1 MKKLIHLIYIIPFLL
16 LASCSQEEAPLPSG
30 NKTVQINLS
39 TRVGNT
45 EEGTDDENA
54 IHSIRVYAF
63 DATSNELVGYHKEDN
78 LSQTK
83 TYIFQMPL
91 NFSLKE
97 DFTSGSVQAKFYIV
111 VNEEAV
117 NVTLPDVNTDESGI
131 PDGTSTV
138 TPANL
143 MDLTFSGYGTKG
155 IQIEVPNEGL
165 PMSCAYENVTLN
177 TETGQVLNFDLYRAI
192 SRIKVQFKNE
202 NNSDDIKIN
211 TLKFGNCIADKA
223 YLFPKEGNAIP
234 EGTNYQ
240 AQDVNNVN
248 ISAGFQEIS
257 DAVSCYILPSKA
269 GSGKYEFGFNTDM
282 QNYEMQELQA
292 NENGAYSEITE
303 LPRNTSLDITA
314 TIKGDYIIF
323 DIPNVNQWSEA
334 TGGIIIVD

>member
-45 EEGTDDENA
+45 DAGTNDENA

-97 DFTSGSVQAKFYIV
+97 DFTSGTVQAKFYIV

-117 NVTLPDVNTDESGI
+117 TLNNTLPEADLEEGI
-131 PDGTSTV
+131 PVNPNATNPS
-138 TPANL
+138 ALNNIL
-143 MDLTFSGYGTKG
+143 IENYGIKTD
-155 IQIEVPNEGL
+155 VPSEGL
-165 PMSCAYENVTLN
+165 PMSACEEVSLN
-177 TETGQVLNFDLYRAI
+177 TETGQVLSFDLYRAV

-211 TLKFGNCIADKA
+211 TLKFGKFIANKA
-223 YLFPKEGNAIP
+223 YLFPKDEVP
-234 EGTNYQ
+234 S
-240 AQDVNNVN
+240 DVSYTSNNKVSVS
-248 ISAGFQEIS
+248 ISAPFQEIS

-269 GSGKYEFGFNTDM
+269 GSDQYTFGFNE
-282 QNYEMQELQA
+282 YEMQVLQA
-292 NENGAYSEITE
+292 NDNGAYSEITE

>member
-97 DFTSGSVQAKFYIV
+97 DFTSGTVQAKFYIV

-117 NVTLPDVNTDESGI
+117 TLNNTLPEADLEEGI
-131 PDGTSTV
+131 PVNPNATNPS
-138 TPANL
+138 ALNNIL
-143 MDLTFSGYGTKG
+143 IENYGIKTD
-155 IQIEVPNEGL
+155 VPSEGL
-165 PMSCAYENVTLN
+165 PMSACEEVSLN
-177 TETGQVLNFDLYRAI
+177 TETGQVLSFDLYRAV

>member
-16 LASCSQEEAPLPSG
+16 LASCSQEEAPLPFS

-45 EEGTDDENA
+45 DAGTNDENA

-63 DATSNELVGYHKEDN
+63 DATSNELVGYHHEASIDA
-78 LSQTK
+78 TK
-83 TYIFQMPL
+83 SYIFQMPL

-97 DFTSGSVQAKFYIV
+97 DFTSGTVQAKFYIV

-117 NVTLPDVNTDESGI
+117 NVTLPNVNTDESGI
-131 PDGTSTV
+131 PDGTNTI
-138 TPANL
+138 TPSEL
-143 MDLTFSGYGTKG
+143 LDLTFSDYGTNR
-155 IQIEVPNEGL
+155 IQIGVPNEGL

-177 TETGQVLNFDLYRAI
+177 TETGQVLSFDLHRAV

-202 NNSDDIKIN
+202 NNSTPIDIT
-211 TLKFGNCIADKA
+211 TLKFGKFIADKA
-223 YLFPKEGNAIP
+223 YLFPREENAIP
-234 EGTNYQ
+234 QGTNYQ
-240 AQDVNNVN
+240 TQDVSVN
-248 ISAGFQEIS
+248 ISAPFQEIS
-257 DAVSCYILPSKA
+257 NAVSCYILPSKA
-269 GSGKYEFGFNTDM
+269 GSDQYTFGFND
-282 QNYEMQELQA
+282 YDKKELQA

>member
-39 TRVGNT
+39 TRVGST
-45 EEGTDDENA
+45 EEGTDAENA

-63 DATSNELVGYHKEDN
+63 DATSNKLVGYHHEASIDA
-78 LSQTK
+78 TK
-83 TYIFQMPL
+83 SYIFQMPL

-97 DFTSGSVQAKFYIV
+97 DFTSGTVQAKFYIV

-117 NVTLPDVNTDESGI
+117 NVTLPNVNTDESGI

-202 NNSDDIKIN
+202 NNSQPIN
-211 TLKFGNCIADKA
+211 ITTLKFGEFIADKA
-223 YLFPKEGNAIP
+223 YLFPKEEVP
-234 EGTNYQ
+234 S
-240 AQDVNNVN
+240 DVSYTSNDKVSVS
-248 ISAGFQEIS
+248 ISAPFQEIS

-269 GSGKYEFGFNTDM
+269 DANQYTFGFNEYA
-282 QNYEMQELQA
+282 NKVLQA
-292 NENGAYSEITE
+292 NENGAYSDITE

>member
-97 DFTSGSVQAKFYIV
+97 DFTSGTVQAKFYIV

-117 NVTLPDVNTDESGI
+117 TLNNTLPEADLEEGI
-131 PDGTSTV
+131 PVNPNATNPS
-138 TPANL
+138 ALNNIL
-143 MDLTFSGYGTKG
+143 IENYGIKTD
-155 IQIEVPNEGL
+155 VPSEGL
-165 PMSCAYENVTLN
+165 PMSACEEVSLN
-177 TETGQVLNFDLYRAI
+177 TETGQVLSLSFDLYRAV

-292 NENGAYSEITE
+292 NENGA
-303 LPRNTSLDITA
+303 
-314 TIKGDYIIF
+314 
-323 DIPNVNQWSEA
+323 
-334 TGGIIIVD
+334 

>member
-16 LASCSQEEAPLPSG
+16 LASCSQEEAPLPFS

-45 EEGTDDENA
+45 DTGTNDENA

-63 DATSNELVGYHKEDN
+63 DATSNELVGYHYEPTIN
-78 LSQTK
+78 AEK

-117 NVTLPDVNTDESGI
+117 SLDKTLTNITLEEGI
-131 PDGTSTV
+131 PTDPNATSSN
-138 TPANL
+138 ALDNIL
-143 MDLTFSGYGTKG
+143 IQDYGIKTS
-155 IQIEVPNEGL
+155 IPSEGL
-165 PMSCAYENVTLN
+165 PMSACEEVSLN
-177 TETGQVLNFDLYRAI
+177 TETGQVLSFDLIRAI

-202 NNSDDIKIN
+202 NNSTPIN
-211 TLKFGNCIADKA
+211 ITTLKFGNFIANKA

-240 AQDVNNVN
+240 AQDVNNVS
-248 ISAGFQEIS
+248 ISAPFQEVS
-257 DAVSCYILPSKA
+257 EAVSCYILPSKA
-269 GSGKYEFGFNTDM
+269 GSDQYTFGFNDYDN
-282 QNYEMQELQA
+282 QVLQA
-292 NENGAYSEITE
+292 NENGAYSEINE

>member
-63 DATSNELVGYHKEDN
+63 DATSNELVGYHHEASIDA
-78 LSQTK
+78 TK
-83 TYIFQMPL
+83 SYIFQMPL

-97 DFTSGSVQAKFYIV
+97 DFTSGTVQAKFYIV

-117 NVTLPDVNTDESGI
+117 TLNNTLPEADLEEGI
-131 PDGTSTV
+131 PVNPNATNPS
-138 TPANL
+138 ALNNIL
-143 MDLTFSGYGTKG
+143 IENYGIKTD
-155 IQIEVPNEGL
+155 VPSEGL
-165 PMSCAYENVTLN
+165 PMSACEEVSLN
-177 TETGQVLNFDLYRAI
+177 TETGQVLSFDLYRAV

-211 TLKFGNCIADKA
+211 TLKFGNFIADKA

-323 DIPNVNQWSEA
+323 DIPNVNQWSDA

>member
-16 LASCSQEEAPLPSG
+16 LASCSQEEAPLPFS

-45 EEGTDDENA
+45 DTGTNDENA

-63 DATSNELVGYHKEDN
+63 DATSNELVGYHYEPTIN
-78 LSQTK
+78 AEK

-111 VNEEAV
+111 VNEGAV

-143 MDLTFSGYGTKG
+143 MDLTFSGYGTND

-165 PMSCAYENVTLN
+165 PMSCTYENVTLN
-177 TETGQVLNFDLYRAI
+177 TETGQVLSFDLYRAV

-202 NNSDDIKIN
+202 NNSTPIDIT
-211 TLKFGNCIADKA
+211 TLKFGKFIADKA
-223 YLFPKEGNAIP
+223 YLFPKDEVPSDVTYTSNEYIDINALNITAP
-234 EGTNYQ
+234 FQGT
-240 AQDVNNVN
+240 
-248 ISAGFQEIS
+248 STP
-257 DAVSCYILPSKA
+257 VSCYILPSEA
-269 GSGKYEFGFNTDM
+269 GENQYTFGFNE
-282 QNYEMQELQA
+282 YEMQELQA
-292 NENGAYSEITE
+292 NENGAYREITE

>member
-16 LASCSQEEAPLPSG
+16 LASCSQEEAPAPAG
-30 NKTVQINLS
+30 TKTVQINLS
-39 TRVGNT
+39 TRVGST

-63 DATSNELVGYHKEDN
+63 DASNELVGYHKEDN

-111 VNEEAV
+111 VNEGAV

-131 PDGTSTV
+131 PDGTNTV
-138 TPANL
+138 TPSEL
-143 MDLTFSGYGTKG
+143 LDLTFSDYGTNR
-155 IQIEVPNEGL
+155 IQIGVPNEGL

-177 TETGQVLNFDLYRAI
+177 TETGQVLNFDLYRAV

-202 NNSDDIKIN
+202 NNSTPIDIN
-211 TLKFGNCIADKA
+211 TLKFGKFIANKA
-223 YLFPKEGNAIP
+223 YLFPKDEVP
-234 EGTNYQ
+234 S
-240 AQDVNNVN
+240 DVSYTSKDNVEVS
-248 ISAGFQEIS
+248 ISAPFQEVS
-257 DAVSCYILPSKA
+257 DAISCYILPSEA
-269 GSGKYEFGFNTDM
+269 GKDQYTFGFNK
-282 QNYEMQELQA
+282 YEKQVLQA
-292 NENGAYSEITE
+292 NNNGSYSDITE

>member
-63 DATSNELVGYHKEDN
+63 DATSNELVGYHHEASIDA
-78 LSQTK
+78 TK
-83 TYIFQMPL
+83 SYIFQMPL

-97 DFTSGSVQAKFYIV
+97 DFTSGTVQAKFYIV

-117 NVTLPDVNTDESGI
+117 TLNNTLPEADLEEGI
-131 PDGTSTV
+131 PVNPNATNPS
-138 TPANL
+138 ALNNIL
-143 MDLTFSGYGTKG
+143 IENYGIKTD
-155 IQIEVPNEGL
+155 VPSEGL
-165 PMSCAYENVTLN
+165 PMSACEEVSLN
-177 TETGQVLNFDLYRAI
+177 TETGQVLSFDLYRAV

-211 TLKFGNCIADKA
+211 TLKFGEFIADKA
-223 YLFPKEGNAIP
+223 YLFPKDEVP
-234 EGTNYQ
+234 S
-240 AQDVNNVN
+240 DVSYTSNDKVSVS
-248 ISAGFQEIS
+248 ISAPFQEIS

-269 GSGKYEFGFNTDM
+269 DANQYTFGFNEYAN
-282 QNYEMQELQA
+282 QVLQA
-292 NENGAYSEITE
+292 NENGAYSDITE

>member
-39 TRVGNT
+39 TRVGST
-45 EEGTDDENA
+45 EEGTDAENA

-78 LSQTK
+78 LSQTE

-97 DFTSGSVQAKFYIV
+97 DFTSGTVQAKFYIV

-117 NVTLPDVNTDESGI
+117 NVTLPNVNTDESGI
-131 PDGTSTV
+131 PDGTNTV
-138 TPANL
+138 TPSEL
-143 MDLTFSGYGTKG
+143 LDLTFSDYGTNR
-155 IQIEVPNEGL
+155 IQIGAPNEGL

-177 TETGQVLNFDLYRAI
+177 TETGQVLSFDLHRAV

-202 NNSDDIKIN
+202 NNSTPIDIT
-211 TLKFGNCIADKA
+211 TLKFGKFIADKA
-223 YLFPKEGNAIP
+223 YLFPKDEVPSDVTYTSNENININTLNITAP
-234 EGTNYQ
+234 FQGT
-240 AQDVNNVN
+240 
-248 ISAGFQEIS
+248 STP
-257 DAVSCYILPSKA
+257 VSCYILPSKA
-269 GSGKYEFGFNTDM
+269 GENQYTFGFNE
-282 QNYEMQELQA
+282 YEMQVLQA
-292 NENGAYSEITE
+292 NDNGAYSEIAE
-303 LPRNTSLDITA
+303 LSRNTSLDITA

>member
-16 LASCSQEEAPLPSG
+16 LASCSQEEAPAPAET
-30 NKTVQINLS
+30 KTVQINLS
-39 TRVGNT
+39 TRVGST

-63 DATSNELVGYHKEDN
+63 DASNELVGYHKEDN

-111 VNEEAV
+111 VNEGAV

-131 PDGTSTV
+131 PDGTNTV
-138 TPANL
+138 TPSEL
-143 MDLTFSGYGTKG
+143 LDLTFSDYGTNR
-155 IQIEVPNEGL
+155 IQIGVPNEGL

-177 TETGQVLNFDLYRAI
+177 TETGQVLNFDLYRAV

-202 NNSDDIKIN
+202 NNSTPIDIN
-211 TLKFGNCIADKA
+211 TLKFGKFIANKA
-223 YLFPKEGNAIP
+223 YLFPKDEVP
-234 EGTNYQ
+234 S
-240 AQDVNNVN
+240 DVSYTSKDNVEVS
-248 ISAGFQEIS
+248 ISAPFQEVS
-257 DAVSCYILPSKA
+257 DAISCYILPSEA
-269 GSGKYEFGFNTDM
+269 GKDQYTFGFNK
-282 QNYEMQELQA
+282 YEKQVLQA
-292 NENGAYSEITE
+292 NNNGSYSDITE

>member
-1 MKKLIHLIYIIPFLL
+1 M

-97 DFTSGSVQAKFYIV
+97 DFTSGTVQAKFYIV

-117 NVTLPDVNTDESGI
+117 TLNNTLPEADLEEGI
-131 PDGTSTV
+131 PVNPNATNPS
-138 TPANL
+138 ALNNIL
-143 MDLTFSGYGTKG
+143 IENYGIKTD
-155 IQIEVPNEGL
+155 VPSEGL
-165 PMSCAYENVTLN
+165 PMSACEEVSLN
-177 TETGQVLNFDLYRAI
+177 TETGQVLSFDLYRAV

>member
-16 LASCSQEEAPLPSG
+16 LASCSQEEAPLPFS

-45 EEGTDDENA
+45 DAGTNDENA

-63 DATSNELVGYHKEDN
+63 DATSNELVGYHHEASIDA
-78 LSQTK
+78 TK
-83 TYIFQMPL
+83 SYIFQMPL

-97 DFTSGSVQAKFYIV
+97 DFTSGTVQAKFYIV

-117 NVTLPDVNTDESGI
+117 TLNNTLPEVDLEEGI
-131 PDGTSTV
+131 PVNPNATNPS
-138 TPANL
+138 ALNNIL
-143 MDLTFSGYGTKG
+143 IENYGIKTD
-155 IQIEVPNEGL
+155 VPSEGL
-165 PMSCAYENVTLN
+165 PMSACEEVSLN
-177 TETGQVLNFDLYRAI
+177 TETGQVLSFDLYRAV

-211 TLKFGNCIADKA
+211 TLKFGEFIADKA
-223 YLFPKEGNAIP
+223 YLFPKDEVPSDVTYTSNENIDINALNITAP
-234 EGTNYQ
+234 FQGT
-240 AQDVNNVN
+240 
-248 ISAGFQEIS
+248 STP
-257 DAVSCYILPSKA
+257 VSCYILPSEA
-269 GSGKYEFGFNTDM
+269 GENQYTFGFNE
-282 QNYEMQELQA
+282 YEMQELQA

>member
-1 MKKLIHLIYIIPFLL
+1 MKKLIHLIYIIPVLL
-16 LASCSQEEAPLPSG
+16 LAACSQEEAPLPSG

-45 EEGTDDENA
+45 DAGTNDENA

-63 DATSNELVGYHKEDN
+63 DATSNELVGYHHEASIDA
-78 LSQTK
+78 TK
-83 TYIFQMPL
+83 SYIFQMPL

-117 NVTLPDVNTDESGI
+117 TLNNTLPEVDLEEGI
-131 PDGTSTV
+131 PVNPNATNPS
-138 TPANL
+138 ALNNIL
-143 MDLTFSGYGTKG
+143 IENYGIKTD
-155 IQIEVPNEGL
+155 VPSEGL
-165 PMSCAYENVTLN
+165 PMSSREEVSLN
-177 TETGQVLNFDLYRAI
+177 TETGQVLSFDLYRAV

-202 NNSDDIKIN
+202 NNSQPIN
-211 TLKFGNCIADKA
+211 ITTLKFGEFIADKA
-223 YLFPKEGNAIP
+223 YLFPKEEVP
-234 EGTNYQ
+234 S
-240 AQDVNNVN
+240 DVSYTSNDKVSVS
-248 ISAGFQEIS
+248 ISAPFQEIS
-257 DAVSCYILPSKA
+257 DVVSCYILPSKA
-269 GSGKYEFGFNTDM
+269 GAGKYEFGFNTDM
-282 QNYEMQELQA
+282 QNYEMQKLQA